1 MTTSPS
7 TPNTNM
13 DNTII
18 NPTNVA
24 CAKCGG
30 YIVPPTYWHGT
41 IPPRMCTCYVQQNTG
56 WICSRCGKSNSPHK
70 MSCDCSPADPLKV
83 TC

>member
-1 MTTSPS
+1 MTPSPS

-13 DNTII
+13 DNTIV

-41 IPPRMCTCYVQQNTG
+41 TPPRMCTCYVQANTG
-56 WICSRCGKSNSPHK
+56 WICSRCGKSNSPYK
-70 MSCDCSPADPLKV
+70 MSCDCSSSDPLKV